1 MTCKTYAHIR
11 PLSEIMLLCSHQETA
26 LHHHRKGEE
35 LRIGKSFI
43 LALCDPVIN
52 ETKDCSKKEELAIV
66 IHYVDVEAEKILFEN
81 LRTFSK
87 VTTLDS

>member
-1 MTCKTYAHIR
+1 MTCKNYAHIR
-11 PLSEIMLLCSHQETA
+11 PLYEIMLLCSHQETA

-35 LRIGKSFI
+35 LRIGKSVI

-66 IHYVDVEAEKILFEN
+66 IHYVDVEAENILFEN
-81 LRTFSK
+81 LRTFSE

>member
-1 MTCKTYAHIR
+1 
-11 PLSEIMLLCSHQETA
+11 MLLCSHQETA
-26 LHHHRKGEE
+26 LHHHKKGEE

-52 ETKDCSKKEELAIV
+52 ETKDCSKKVELVIV
-66 IHYVDVEAEKILFEN
+66 IHYVDVEAVKFLFEN
-81 LRTFSK
+81 LRTFNE